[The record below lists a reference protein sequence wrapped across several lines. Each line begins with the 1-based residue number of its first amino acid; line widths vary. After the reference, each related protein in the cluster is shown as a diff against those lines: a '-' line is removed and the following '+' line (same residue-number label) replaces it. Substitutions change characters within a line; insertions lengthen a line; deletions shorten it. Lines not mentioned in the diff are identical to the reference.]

1 MACGNVS
8 SQIFGFFRKS
18 QHPEFFCEIS
28 SFKMSARL
36 KRGKTGEYLLWT
48 VQSYVSSHQLHEV
61 LMSTLQTGK

>member
-28 SFKMSARL
+28 FKMLAQL

-48 VQSYVSSHQLHEV
+48 VQSYLSSHQLHEG